1 MFTLRRGLPPLELL
15 CFTSIRRWYTRR
27 WVIHSKNHRSK
38 WFTGISSSKSG
49 QRGATRRG
57 WWPFIHSTLLVSCRG
72 GWSLFHIR
80 PGMARV
86 LQDIR
91 WWREIQ
97 KVEKYVSDCLS
108 ELGLS
113 RYLLVLLDELLAI
126 ILKTATEQMQPFLGS
141 PLALTADWLQP
152 NFPSRPPPGYMRSG
166 YVSPRVKRLAAITL
180 TLFSIALTD
189 DGISWVTQPLDPE
202 IGDRLQTFMKPVHV
216 ALAIKDAY
224 YVLLKRQMDRLRNPD
239 GQPGSVKLLDGR
251 VTLSGHERTNALSTQ
266 EQAKL
271 QPPVSDAPTET
282 VSNDE
287 PQLHPSSIISFLQRL
302 PLPDLGPGSDLHL
315 ASIAFKLRLHE
326 HQAKSPRTP
335 NRGSFFLVG
344 PVGLQ
349 GPKGACRFE
358 VRGEYDPA
366 KPGWRTVDMKLRD
379 WSYYVHK
386 PRRWGWKQYR
396 VYLVLIFLVDSI

>member
-1 MFTLRRGLPPLELL
+1 MLRLRHILRSKARPSRFYTGPQTITAPPAIRHVRFRRPWLRSFIGKCLLYGAAFHLWSSFVLLRFDDDTQDDESSTQKTIEANDSRESLRRNQGKEGQQEEDDDLLFIPLSWSRVEEDEVYS
-15 CFTSIRRWYTRR
+15 TSGPEWQEFC
-27 WVIHSKNHRSK
+27 K
-38 WFTGISSSKSG
+38 ISG
-49 QRGATRRG
+49 
-57 WWPFIHSTLLVSCRG
+57 
-72 GWSLFHIR
+72 
-80 PGMARV
+80 
-86 LQDIR
+86 D
-91 WWREIQ
+91 E
-97 KVEKYVSDCLS
+97 EKYKKLKN
-108 ELGLS
+108 
-113 RYLLVLLDELLAI
+113 ELLAI

-166 YVSPRVKRLAAITL
+166 
-180 TLFSIALTD
+180 IALTD

-386 PRRWGWKQYR
+386 PRR
-396 VYLVLIFLVDSI
+396 